1 MFGLEVVAVAPFVVA
16 MWRLAKKVGE
26 QQNLIDAHEA
36 TINSQQEVLNA
47 LSGNAPSGVSSKVLA
62 IGGAAAV
69 AAVTLNYA
77 VQLTATRRVGTVR
90 PPESYEPTPA
100 LSENEECKICMGN
113 KKDTVFMPCRHYSTC
128 WPCACK
134 FLHGPCPQCRETVEF
149 IQFLYDS

>member
-113 KKDTVFMPCRHYSTC
+113 KKTLCSCHVDTTPRAGRAPANFYTDRVRS
-128 WPCACK
+128 
-134 FLHGPCPQCRETVEF
+134 VEKP
-149 IQFLYDS
+149 